1 MIFST
6 LVLTVRLSNDHQ
18 PGQNPHPPTDY
29 GAFVIQ
35 TLASMTRESNSVN
48 QTVLRRCIGLSASYL
63 LTDTSTNPASGMS
76 TWRIGFNRLVDVVV
90 ALHARDE
97 LELATMN
104 EASKACSECWSVA
117 DSWGGFDEVRYVV
130 KGVAGKLKALLDENH
145 RTYKG
150 ERVYA
155 PG

>member
-1 MIFST
+1 
-6 LVLTVRLSNDHQ
+6 
-18 PGQNPHPPTDY
+18 
-29 GAFVIQ
+29 
-35 TLASMTRESNSVN
+35 MTRESNSIN
-48 QTVLRRCIGLSASYL
+48 QTVLRQCIGLSASYL
-63 LTDTSTNPASGMS
+63 LTDTSTNPENGMF

-104 EASKACSECWSVA
+104 EASKACSECWSVSK
-117 DSWGGFDEVRYVV
+117 SWGGLDEVRDVV
-130 KGVAGKLKALLDENH
+130 RGVAERLKALLDDNH
-145 RTYKG
+145 RTYRG